1 MQLRDIASQI
11 GKFWSGLGTAKK
23 ITLIVLVLGTA
34 ASLLFLMSWT
44 GKYDYRHLYANL
56 AAEDAGEILTY
67 LKNQKIPYRV
77 SSNGTAIMV
86 PADRVHECRLD
97 LASQGLPQG
106 GGIGFEVFDNTKL
119 GMTEFVQ
126 NVNYQR
132 ALQGELSRTINNIAE
147 VESSRVHIVMPEK
160 SLFVEAEEPATA
172 SVVLKLRRGR
182 WMSQEQVQGIVHLV
196 SSSVARLKPENVTVV
211 DSTGKMLA
219 GYGDPSSPIR
229 MSGEQLEYQETLERK
244 LENRVKTM
252 LDKALG
258 TDNAVVRLSCAIDF
272 KRYEMTEERY
282 YPDNRV
288 VRSEQHLNESST
300 EMDPVSAGIPGLRTN
315 IDKRQEAQTEQD
327 KTRFEKQDRTVN
339 YEIGKLTSHTVEPT
353 ASVKQISV
361 AVVVDGTYRQVDD
374 GKGSISWQY
383 IPRKAEEL
391 AQIKS
396 IVQGAINYN
405 ADRGDTV
412 EIANIPF
419 ETDKL
424 AGPVEPVPPAGWFER
439 VRQYDETL
447 KYIFFTSFLL
457 FSFLFVVRP
466 IIKWLTASTLNDA
479 EFMRQL
485 PMTVGE
491 IEKEYKGSLNMPNRD
506 ELNQLLTADGDLTA
520 DVMRDWIKER

>member
-1 MQLRDIASQI
+1 MQLHEIALQI
-11 GKFWSGLGTAKK
+11 KKFWMGLGSAKK
-23 ITLIVLVLGTA
+23 TTLIVLIFGTA

-44 GKYDYRHLYANL
+44 GKHNFSHLYANL
-56 AAEDAGEILTY
+56 AHEDAGEILTY
-67 LKNQKIPYRV
+67 LKDQKIPYRI
-77 SSNGTAIMV
+77 SSSGTAILV
-86 PADRVHECRLD
+86 PEDRVHECRLE

-106 GGIGFEVFDNTKL
+106 GSIGFEVFDNTKL

-132 ALQGELSRTINNIAE
+132 ALQGELSRTINNISE

-160 SLFVEAEEPATA
+160 SLFVDSEEPATA

-182 WMSQEQVQGIVHLV
+182 WMSQDQVQGIVHLV

-219 GYGDPSSPIR
+219 GYGDKSSPIR
-229 MSGEQLEYQETLERK
+229 MNGQQLEFQETLERK

-272 KRYEMTEERY
+272 KRHEMTEERY

-288 VRSEQHLNESST
+288 IRSEQHLNETAT
-300 EMDPVSAGIPGLRTN
+300 EMDPVAAGIPGLRTN
-315 IDKRQEAQTEQD
+315 IDKRQDTKDGPE
-327 KTRFEKQDRTVN
+327 KTKFEKLDRTVN
-339 YEIGKLTSHTVEPT
+339 YEIGKLTSHTVEP
-353 ASVKQISV
+353 AAKIKRVSV
-361 AVVVDGTYRQVDD
+361 AVVVDGTYRQVAD
-374 GKGSISWQY
+374 GKRALTWQY
-383 IPRKAEEL
+383 IPRKSEEL
-391 AQIKS
+391 DQIKS
-396 IVQGAINYN
+396 IVQGAINFN
-405 ADRGDTV
+405 ADRGDTI

-424 AGPVEPVPPAGWFER
+424 ASPVEPAKPMGWFDR
-439 VRQYDETL
+439 VKQHDETL
-447 KYIFFTSFLL
+447 KYIFFSSFLL

-491 IEKEYKGSLNMPNRD
+491 MEKEHNSALSMPNRD
-506 ELNQLLTADGDLTA
+506 ELNQLLTADGDLTT
-520 DVMRDWIKER
+520 DVMRDWMKER